1 MEIQLNS
8 LRKMVN
14 DLIEQNKSLKA
25 KITSLEDEILKIR
38 AQYKF
43 YLNKSATKGK
53 NFNVIQEFID
63 STNNKLSIITPY
75 VDSTFVNFFIK
86 INKLKDVNIQIILHD
101 RQMIPNDRDDL
112 LKGFDELQLNSLITK
127 IYNSDS
133 KMTILIQDDRR
144 ILICSTNLS
153 KKDILETYNFIIVV
167 EDPFLIER
175 FKSQYEEQLPHF
187 MRTGTF

>member
-1 MEIQLNS
+1 
-8 LRKMVN
+8 MVN